1 MLITINLHAK
11 DSEFLS
17 DCAYFTRQFF
27 DDENYTP
34 PAPRLVCVE
43 PNPGPKKQNKRQK
56 VQPKKMKKVPKV
68 QRPNQEGNSKGVLS
82 NIGSAIG
89 GVFGGAPGSALGGAA
104 GKLIS
109 HITGWGDYSVESNSL
124 MSGTVP
130 SFSKNGDGVVMC
142 HKEYLTDIVG
152 STGFA
157 IQSYNINPGLVSTFP
172 YLSQIALNFE
182 TYRLNGLIFEYRPTS
197 GSAIS
202 TSSAAL
208 GTVIMATNYDPADNL
223 FLNKQQMDSYE
234 FSTSCVPF
242 ESMIHPVECKP
253 FSNVL
258 DVQYIRTGGVPAGED
273 IQFYDRG
280 LFQIAT
286 QGMQSAYTAG
296 ELWVSYDVQLL
307 KPRILPNL
315 VNTPYFHLAEGPN
328 ASATAAAPFGTT
340 GSVYV
345 SGNIGVNLIS
355 TNTFQLN
362 NAGTYL
368 ITAVWRGSNIAAA
381 PTLTPGS
388 NITAP
393 LRGFNDVFS
402 GGGNAFNSAFNAG
415 GTEAMW
421 DGIFVVGLSIPFNT
435 NNATNQIVVSGLTS
449 MTAGEADVY
458 ITQLPNVPTGQT
470 FI

>member
-1 MLITINLHAK
+1 MK
-11 DSEFLS
+11 K
-17 DCAYFTRQFF
+17 
-27 DDENYTP
+27 
-34 PAPRLVCVE
+34 
-43 PNPGPKKQNKRQK
+43 KKQ
-56 VQPKKMKKVPKV
+56 QPRKKVHQPA
-68 QRPNQEGNSKGVLS
+68 QEGNSKGVLS
-82 NIGSAIG
+82 NIGSTIG

-104 GKLIS
+104 GKLLS
-109 HITGWGDYSVESNSL
+109 HITGWGDYSVDSNTL
-124 MSGTVP
+124 MSGAVP
-130 SFSKNGDGVVMC
+130 SFSKSGDGIVMC

-152 STGFA
+152 STGFS
-157 IQSYNINPGLVSTFP
+157 IQSYNINPGLVATFP
-172 YLSQIALNFE
+172 YLSQVALNFE

-258 DVQYIRTGGVPAGED
+258 DTQYVRTGSVPAGED

-286 QGMQSAYTAG
+286 QGMQSAYTVG
-296 ELWVSYDVQLL
+296 ELWVSYDIQLL

-315 VNTPYFHLAEGPN
+315 VATPYFHLAEGPN
-328 ASATAAAPFGTT
+328 ASATAAAPLGTT

-345 SGNIGVNLIS
+345 SGTSGVNLIN
-355 TNTFQLN
+355 TTTFQLN

-368 ITAVWRGSNIAAA
+368 IAAVWRGSNIAAA
-381 PTLTPGS
+381 PILTPGS
-388 NITAP
+388 NITQP
-393 LRGFNDVFS
+393 LKGFNDVSS
-402 GGGNAFNSAFNAG
+402 GGGNAFNSCFNSG
-415 GTEAMW
+415 GTQAMW
-421 DGIFVVGLSIPFNT
+421 DGIFVVNLSIPLNL
-435 NNATNQIVVSGLTS
+435 NNATNQIVISGLTS
-449 MTAGEADVY
+449 MTAAEADIY
-458 ITQLPNVPTGQT
+458 IIQLPNVPTGTT